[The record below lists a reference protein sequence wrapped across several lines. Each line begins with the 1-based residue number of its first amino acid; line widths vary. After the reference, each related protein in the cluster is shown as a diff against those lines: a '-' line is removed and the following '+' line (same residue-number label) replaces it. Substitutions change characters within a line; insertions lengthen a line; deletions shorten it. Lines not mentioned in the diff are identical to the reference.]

1 MVLDFVPSKAKIPAD
16 VMTKQADLT
25 H

>member
-16 VMTKQADLT
+16 VMTKQGDLT